1 MARRVVILYTTGF
14 DIELVHVTVN
24 QGLEFEDPN
33 KAPPLVRGQKLYRVH
48 VEIEE
53 IGEG

>member
-1 MARRVVILYTTGF
+1 MPRRVEILYTTGF

-24 QGLEFEDPN
+24 QGWEFADPDQ
-33 KAPPLVRGQKLYRVH
+33 APALVRGQKLYRVH

-53 IGEG
+53 IREG